1 MAKIIDSSDPLTS
14 NQYSAWS
21 PGIETEIPDQYR
33 LLETIYDSKNV
44 SSSIDEINALAQE
57 TGLSP
62 EELVVFRPDRLALH
76 ELIVRVTADIV
87 VLEGEHEEDLGI
99 RFRSIANKI
108 MDACLVPHLP
118 EFDLTFQALYQKA
131 RSMVDKELSESLFTA
146 PPASTKSNP
155 SILSRF
161 FAAPK
166 KQPRNLE
173 STQERQLRV
182 ISSFKDKGLR
192 TDDPFESAVYR
203 SLYRVLGSI
212 VSTRG
217 YLGKDQEMLI
227 ELITTHICSRYGSR
241 LIGKQVDVWVK
252 QAVKDEGYSLIPDAQ
267 KPILISLKGSSAAGK
282 SSLRPMLR
290 QMMYRLGIEEDGY
303 GTISPDIWRRLLLD
317 YDSLGEAY
325 KYAGRLTSYEV
336 IIIDAK
342 LDHYIRSKAQHR
354 KSTPHLVVDRF
365 RFDSFASEKIT
376 RILHKTYAR
385 YVDTMYMYFVVTP
398 PEDTVERGW
407 ERGLIR
413 GRYKSVEDFLG
424 HCIEAYAGM
433 PKLLFKWLANKRPK
447 FIFEFLDNS
456 VAHGHYPTMIAR
468 GTQAHMDI
476 FDPIAFINIER
487 YQKINVMA
495 RSLDAVYPEP
505 SVLEVAKNIG
515 FLQQCISKIE
525 HIRFLDLASDR
536 TYVTA
541 TDGKFQVTDVELL
554 ATKLLDPDL
563 SSIFLQLAPEIC
575 NIGDSQAS
583 QADVSRTGEYYE

>member
-44 SSSIDEINALAQE
+44 SSNIDEINALAQE

-62 EELVVFRPDRLALH
+62 EELVVFRPDRLVLH

-87 VLEGEHEEDLGI
+87 VLEGDHEEDLGI
-99 RFRSIANKI
+99 RFRGITNKI
-108 MDACLVPHLP
+108 MDTYLVPHLP
-118 EFDLTFQALYQKA
+118 EFDLTFQTLYKKA
-131 RSMVDKELSESLFTA
+131 RSMVDKEISKSLFVSLPT
-146 PPASTKSNP
+146 PTKSKP

-182 ISSFKDKGLR
+182 ISSFKDKGLN

-252 QAVKDEGYSLIPDAQ
+252 QAVKDEGYTLIPDAQ

-290 QMMYRLGIEEDGY
+290 QMMYQLGIEEDGY

-342 LDHYIRSKAQHR
+342 LDHYIRGKAQHR

-407 ERGLIR
+407 ERGLVR

-476 FDPIAFINIER
+476 FDPIAFVNIER

-495 RSLDAVYPEP
+495 RSLDTVYPEP

-515 FLQQCISKIE
+515 FLQQCIRKIE

-536 TYVTA
+536 TYVTV

-554 ATKLLDPDL
+554 AVKLLDSDL
-563 SSIFLQLAPEIC
+563 SSIFLQLAPEIF